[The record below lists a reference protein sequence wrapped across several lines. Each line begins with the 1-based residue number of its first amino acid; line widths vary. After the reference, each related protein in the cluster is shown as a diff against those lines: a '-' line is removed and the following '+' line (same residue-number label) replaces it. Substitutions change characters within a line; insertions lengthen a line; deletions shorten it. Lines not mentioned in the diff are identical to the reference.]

1 VDDSEDEE
9 DDDGASNGE
18 DEEIKA
24 VYAKLQA
31 DLLAEG
37 QGKVCLPLNLSFLL
51 LILKS
56 FT

>member
-24 VYAKLQA
+24 VHAKLQA

-37 QGKVCLPLNLSFLL
+37 QGKVYLPLNLSFLL